1 MGLHALNRRGQP
13 LNKTPS
19 ALLHYQKKDRPISQI
34 QPPKSSAGLALVIE
48 ETINRECIRVIT
60 IDLGGA
66 GRMSGD

>member
-1 MGLHALNRRGQP
+1 MPR
-13 LNKTPS
+13 TPS
-19 ALLHYQKKDRPISQI
+19 ALLHYQKKDRPTSQI

-48 ETINRECIRVIT
+48 DTINRECIRVIT